1 MKTMLILVAVVSALS
16 GANYVEHHYTRE
28 DCVVIQDCD
37 KCITFEDKNGHRWDM
52 YDENNEFQVGDIA
65 DLKMHDNNTI
75 DNIKDD
81 EIVKVLHK

>member
-28 DCVVIQDCD
+28 DCKVVQSADGYVTIVD
-37 KCITFEDKNGHRWDM
+37 KTGNYWDIK
-52 YDENNEFQVGDIA
+52 DSERNIGDIV
-65 DLKMHDNNTI
+65 DLKMYDNNTI
-75 DNIKDD
+75 DNIEDD